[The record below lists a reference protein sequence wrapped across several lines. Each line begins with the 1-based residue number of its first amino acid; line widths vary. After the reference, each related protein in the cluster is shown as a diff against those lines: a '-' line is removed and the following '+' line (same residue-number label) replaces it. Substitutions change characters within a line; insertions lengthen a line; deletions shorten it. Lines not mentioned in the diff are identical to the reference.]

1 VSGEILAPYFF
12 DQEELQMEHVTNTID
27 ISPKTEQVLNK
38 FAIIFKNAVKELTR
52 LNDMIELE
60 IKGESPKGD

>member
-1 VSGEILAPYFF
+1 
-12 DQEELQMEHVTNTID
+12 MEHVTNTID

-38 FAIIFKNAVKELTR
+38 FAIIFKNTVKELTR

>member
-1 VSGEILAPYFF
+1 
-12 DQEELQMEHVTNTID
+12 MEHVTNTID
-27 ISPKTEQVLNK
+27 ISPKTELVLNK

-60 IKGESPKGD
+60 IKGEPPKGN